1 MKAHRDL
8 NSNKNRII
16 SLVLSWDASEFRKKA
31 AQIESAKDRP
41 TKEHFAALK
50 EYTAMPR
57 AAHDAMREISMNESK
72 SIVAVIFDATDPKLT
87 ASLSAT
93 QHTQC
98 LAWLSAQLS
107 ARDRDEITKV
117 LCKSQPD
124 RLTAAVR
131 SAVGTYEPLI
141 RALHEGVDLR
151 EHVAS
156 VEKFIGDFIE
166 TSKPKKVMNAAGAGW
181 KLGKTK
187 SQHQQETR
195 PPSVEDYVALLRRN
209 KGLLFAYCHE
219 FAKNCTGLRGMF
231 QQWAHVILDEFKPEP
246 REEAD
251 GAGAGAGAIDGDL
264 QDLFDQAVPAG
275 KQKEVLSTLDSHAHY
290 LSQLD
295 KLSQE
300 RMQRVLDQLG
310 KEASEDVKPSKI
322 SNSKSSSTSSKSSS
336 LSSSPR
342 ISSSSTPS
350 MSGPGVYLMRWDS
363 LLDDTIITPA
373 TINGPPRH
381 GRDVKGEKAQG
392 KTVSEDVKDSDL
404 DVDAILS
411 KESRAVPVA
420 PDVREVMELLG
431 EGFRRVVNNKIGK
444 VGPGQSEKVD
454 VLMNSKEGEE
464 LRSGMEGVTLAG

>member
-1 MKAHRDL
+1 M
-8 NSNKNRII
+8 S
-16 SLVLSWDASEFRKKA
+16 
-31 AQIESAKDRP
+31 
-41 TKEHFAALK
+41 
-50 EYTAMPR
+50 R

-72 SIVAVIFDATDPKLT
+72 SIVAVIFDATDPQLT

-151 EHVAS
+151 EHATS

-166 TSKPKKVMNAAGAGW
+166 TSKPKKAAAANASAGW
-181 KLGKTK
+181 KLGKAK
-187 SQHQQETR
+187 SQQQETR
-195 PPSVEDYVALLRRN
+195 PPSVEEYVALLRRN
-209 KGLLFAYCHE
+209 KGLLFAYLHE

-231 QQWAHVILDEFKPEP
+231 QQWAHVVLDEFKQP
-246 REEAD
+246 REDAD
-251 GAGAGAGAIDGDL
+251 GAGAIDSDL
-264 QDLFDQAVPAG
+264 RELFDQLPTD
-275 KQKEVLSTLDSHAHY
+275 KQKEMLSTLDAHAQY

-295 KLSQE
+295 ELSQE

-310 KEASEDVKPSKI
+310 KEASEADKPSKK
-322 SNSKSSSTSSKSSS
+322 SKSSSSASSSKTSSS
-336 LSSSPR
+336 SSSPR
-342 ISSSSTPS
+342 VSSSSTPS

-373 TINGPPRH
+373 TSTGPLRH
-381 GRDVKGEKAQG
+381 GRDVKGQKAQG
-392 KTVSEDVKDSDL
+392 KTLSEGVKDGGW
-404 DVDAILS
+404 DVGAILRQ
-411 KESRAVPVA
+411 ESRAVPVA
-420 PDVREVMELLG
+420 PDVQEVMALLG
-431 EGFRRVVNNKIGK
+431 EGFREVVNGKIGE
-444 VGPGQSEKVD
+444 VGPRDSEKVD

-464 LRSGMEGVTLAG
+464 LRSGVQGATLAG